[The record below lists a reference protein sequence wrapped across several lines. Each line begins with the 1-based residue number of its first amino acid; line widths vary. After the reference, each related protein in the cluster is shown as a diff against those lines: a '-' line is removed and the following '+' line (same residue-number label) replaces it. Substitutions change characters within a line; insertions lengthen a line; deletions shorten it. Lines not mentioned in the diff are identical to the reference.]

1 MRGNKILGWSIQN
14 IKDLIAMAKGRGE
27 SSLLDVFNKYALI
40 SGRKPYSVRNFYY
53 KLCELYENNAEIR
66 QVLNKNGIKLN
77 VDSFHF
83 TNAETERLMWAVLD
97 NTDRKSVRQKCLELA
112 NGDMKLMIRYQNKYR
127 NTLKNDAELVEKV
140 IASLNSQ
147 DKSTRLIKKNNIS
160 VMPVLREKEVS
171 NKDIEALFW
180 GLVRLV
186 KKSAEEDIDAT
197 LRREA
202 EFANT
207 ALQNSLIDLR
217 RKEVLINELR
227 EQNVELKNKLKRI
240 ESALEHSQEQM
251 IGHMATISSLAN
263 GSKIDELK
271 KFLET
276 LGIAE
281 KFVNN

>member
-66 QVLNKNGIKLN
+66 QVLNNNGIKLN

-83 TNAETERLMWAVLD
+83 SNAETERLMRAVLD

-240 ESALEHSQEQM
+240 ESALERSQEQM